1 MLFGFLGNRLLVIAV
16 KLGELSCCNVSSFI
30 SRRDGVHF
38 LGFFKNLANM
48 KVLLNLA
55 NMKVLK
61 IPNEVDNRRTNSN
74 WDLLSRSLLTYV
86 FSD

>member
-16 KLGELSCCNVSSFI
+16 KLGELSCCNVSSFF

-38 LGFFKNLANM
+38 LGFFKNLA
-48 KVLLNLA
+48 
-55 NMKVLK
+55 KVLK

-74 WDLLSRSLLTYV
+74 WDLFSRSLLTYV